1 MVVKVGE
8 VVVTYSEYV
17 KSKFYDE
24 LKRLAKNK
32 KKAKSVY
39 HPSYVSVD
47 TYLHHFSDKDLDL
60 ICYKITKLEY
70 ECEPL
75 TPIVLPKS
83 NCLKN
88 APLTTDNSRLVC
100 VPSVQDK
107 VLQKLLINYLKDHY
121 RTSYNKFC
129 RFDHALNKDE
139 NDKVID
145 IVHKGEVVKKTISGI
160 RKSLYEVIEYRN
172 EHDYVLKADIVKFFD
187 NIDRKMAL
195 QKFSKEFL
203 SSVNNLELEYIFEQ
217 FLYCDAKLKL
227 GDKKYR
233 RLLES
238 HLSSLKCKGVRQG
251 MPIASL
257 CASMYLYEFDML
269 VDSKKIPYIRYA
281 DDFLLF
287 ANTYHEAKKI
297 EAFVKSDLKNIRLSI
312 EKATGEQ
319 KTKIYGA
326 DQAFTYLGFE
336 IVYSEKYQTFVRK
349 IPIGIFD
356 KAIGRIE
363 YYDSLTKVKR
373 DYSTYIKFSLM
384 LDNLIS
390 GYTNYYSEENA
401 DNGKIFKNKLSQASK
416 EVRKNLIKANLGID
430 FDQIDSKNKQFFFF
444 GIKD

>member
-1 MVVKVGE
+1 
-8 VVVTYSEYV
+8 
-17 KSKFYDE
+17 
-24 LKRLAKNK
+24 
-32 KKAKSVY
+32 
-39 HPSYVSVD
+39 
-47 TYLHHFSDKDLDL
+47 
-60 ICYKITKLEY
+60 
-70 ECEPL
+70 
-75 TPIVLPKS
+75 
-83 NCLKN
+83 
-88 APLTTDNSRLVC
+88 
-100 VPSVQDK
+100 
-107 VLQKLLINYLKDHY
+107 
-121 RTSYNKFC
+121 
-129 RFDHALNKDE
+129 
-139 NDKVID
+139 
-145 IVHKGEVVKKTISGI
+145 
-160 RKSLYEVIEYRN
+160 
-172 EHDYVLKADIVKFFD
+172 
-187 NIDRKMAL
+187 
-195 QKFSKEFL
+195 
-203 SSVNNLELEYIFEQ
+203 
-217 FLYCDAKLKL
+217 
-227 GDKKYR
+227 
-233 RLLES
+233 
-238 HLSSLKCKGVRQG
+238 

-416 EVRKNLIKANLGID
+416 EVRKI
-430 FDQIDSKNKQFFFF
+430 
-444 GIKD
+444 

>member
-1 MVVKVGE
+1 MVVKVGKI
-8 VVVTYSEYV
+8 VVTYSEYV
-17 KSKFYDE
+17 KSNFYKE
-24 LKRLAKNK
+24 LKNLSKNK

-39 HPSYVSVD
+39 HPSYISVD
-47 TYLHHFSDKDLDL
+47 SYLHHFSDKNLDL
-60 ICYKITKLEY
+60 ICYEISKLGY
-70 ECEPL
+70 KCEPL

-88 APLTTDNSRLVC
+88 SPLTTDNSRLVC

-107 VLQKLLINYLKDHY
+107 VLQKLLINYLREHY
-121 RTSYNKFC
+121 ETLYHKFC
-129 RFDHALNKDE
+129 RFDHALNKGI

-145 IVHKGEVVKKTISGI
+145 IIHEGKVVKKTISGI

-187 NIDRKMAL
+187 NIDRKIAL
-195 QKFSKEFL
+195 QKFTKEFL
-203 SSVNNLELEYIFEQ
+203 SSVKNIELEYIFEQ
-217 FLYCDAKLKL
+217 FLYCDAKLNF

-238 HLSSLKCKGVRQG
+238 HLNSLKGKGVRQG

-269 VDSKKIPYIRYA
+269 VDTNKTPYIRYA

-287 ANTYHEAKKI
+287 ADTYHEAK
-297 EAFVKSDLKNIRLSI
+297 ELETFVKSDLKNISLSI

-326 DQAFTYLGFE
+326 NQAFTYLGFE
-336 IVYSEKYQTFVRK
+336 IVYAEKYHTFVRK
-349 IPIGIFD
+349 IPIEIFD
-356 KAIGRIE
+356 KAISRIE
-363 YYDSLTKVKR
+363 YYNSLSKVKR
-373 DYSTYIKFSLM
+373 DFSTYIKFSLM

-401 DNGKIFKNKLSQASK
+401 DNGKAFKNKLSKASI

-430 FDQIDSKNKQFFFF
+430 FDKIDSKNKQFFFF